1 MGIILG
7 VIFHFIGGFASGSFY
22 MPYKKVKGWSWENF
36 WIIGGLFSW
45 LIVPPLAAYLTI
57 PGFMDI
63 IKGAGGSVLG
73 TTFLMGLLWGIGGLT
88 YGLGV
93 RYLGVSLGSSIILGL
108 CSIFGAIVPSIY
120 YYFNPKTGKDTI
132 TYLGGTTWG
141 QLVILGLILCII
153 GIVICGKA
161 GGMKDKEMGEAKVD
175 ASGSEFKL
183 TKGLI
188 LAVISGVLS
197 ACFSFGI
204 EAGTSMGKVA
214 NDAWVAANPGQG
226 EFLFRNNVIF
236 VVILW
241 GGLTTNFIW
250 CMILNARNKSF
261 GDYTNKK
268 SPLLRNYLL
277 CALGGTMWFLQFF
290 FYGMGESKMG
300 NGASSWILHMSF
312 IILVANMWGL
322 VLKEWKNV
330 SKKTTITITVGIL
343 TIILSI
349 LLVGLGNNKKP
360 TSSIKKDSISNAV
373 RVNDAGQMEVDFS
386 NNEHIKDVQL
396 ADAVT
401 GLVVYTSTL
410 TEPKLLI
417 DVKGMAKGDYVLKY
431 LVDGHWSP
439 GDRLS
444 IK

>member
-1 MGIILG
+1 MIGTKMETLPLASSIASCEKIKQMGALLG
-7 VIFHFIGGFASGSFY
+7 VIFHFLGGFASGSFY
-22 MPYKKVKGWSWENF
+22 MPYKKVKGWSWESF

-63 IKGAGGSVLG
+63 IRSADTTVLG
-73 TTFLMGLLWGIGGLT
+73 STFLMGLLWGIGGLT

-108 CSIFGAIVPSIY
+108 CSFFGAIVPSIY
-120 YYFNPKTGKDTI
+120 YYFSPKEGKDTI
-132 TYLGGTTWG
+132 ADLFGTSWG
-141 QLVILGLILCII
+141 QLVMVGLLLCII

-161 GGMKDKEMGEAKVD
+161 GGMKEERLHTEHGATHNKVHID
-175 ASGSEFKL
+175 ASGSEFYF
-183 TKGLI
+183 TRGLI
-188 LAVISGVLS
+188 LAIISGVLS

-204 EAGTSMGKVA
+204 EAGTSMGHHA
-214 NDAWVAANPGQG
+214 NELWKAANPAEAG

-268 SPLLRNYLL
+268 TPLLKNYML
-277 CALGGTMWFLQFF
+277 CALGGTLWFLQFF

-312 IILVANMWGL
+312 IILVANMWGI
-322 VLKEWKNV
+322 VLKEWKGV
-330 SKKTTITITVGIL
+330 SKKTIITIVVGIL
-343 TIILSI
+343 VIIASVI
-349 LLVGLGNNKKP
+349 VVGIGN
-360 TSSIKKDSISNAV
+360 S
-373 RVNDAGQMEVDFS
+373 
-386 NNEHIKDVQL
+386 
-396 ADAVT
+396 
-401 GLVVYTSTL
+401 
-410 TEPKLLI
+410 
-417 DVKGMAKGDYVLKY
+417 LK
-431 LVDGHWSP
+431 
-439 GDRLS
+439 
-444 IK
+444 